1 MNRPINQVILG
12 GDPIMSS
19 LEDMDTQIQMMEN
32 YRKRIQ
38 QLKAQNQ
45 QAQQPVKL
53 IWDEIDSEI
62 GPMSNEQKSMLL
74 KDEDYMETYTKIQ
87 GMVQAELLNLVKGR
101 IEGTEEGKEL
111 LQHQLKIV
119 KKLKNK
125 IIDET
130 NREMEVFRR
139 FKEFSKQCPGAT
151 YEDFIKT
158 SM

>member
-12 GDPIMSS
+12 GDPMMSS

-38 QLKAQNQ
+38 QLRAQNQ
-45 QAQQPVKL
+45 PTVKL
-53 IWDEIDSEI
+53 IWDEIDAEV

-74 KDEDYMETYTKIQ
+74 QDEDYMETYTKIQ
-87 GMVQAELLNLVKGR
+87 NMVQSEILNLVKGR
-101 IEGTEEGKEL
+101 IEGTEEGREL

-119 KKLKNK
+119 RKLKGK

-130 NREMEVFRR
+130 NREMEIFRR
-139 FKEFSKQCPGAT
+139 FREFSRKNPGST
-151 YEDFIKT
+151 YEDFIKA